1 MAVRVVS
8 EWLNSCSGCEISIL
22 NLGGTLLDL
31 VPEKLSLVHIP
42 ALVDSKY
49 FGPGGDQPHLSLP
62 EAEVGILSGGIRNE
76 EHKEVALEARKKCKF
91 IIALGT
97 CATNGGIPAQV
108 NAFTNQEVTDKVFN
122 KCLTTPPA
130 PVPTQVVPK
139 MTDRVY
145 ALDEVIKVDIS
156 IPGCPPHPDWIA
168 DAILALLA
176 GKTDWKLPERS
187 VCDTCQV
194 IREKK
199 AAGGA
204 DIKRSLTNPVFE
216 VGEPIQKMRCL
227 MEQGFLCQGPVT
239 LAGCAGKDG
248 NPRCV
253 DARMPCRGCF
263 GPIRKSAN
271 PLVEMMGALSSVGIN
286 AQSVPDRRMILNRF
300 IGAHNKLRP
309 LPQKPGA

>member
-1 MAVRVVS
+1 
-8 EWLNSCSGCEISIL
+8 
-22 NLGGTLLDL
+22 
-31 VPEKLSLVHIP
+31 
-42 ALVDSKY
+42 
-49 FGPGGDQPHLSLP
+49 
-62 EAEVGILSGGIRNE
+62 
-76 EHKEVALEARKKCKF
+76 
-91 IIALGT
+91 
-97 CATNGGIPAQV
+97 
-108 NAFTNQEVTDKVFN
+108 
-122 KCLTTPPA
+122 
-130 PVPTQVVPK
+130 VPTQVVPK